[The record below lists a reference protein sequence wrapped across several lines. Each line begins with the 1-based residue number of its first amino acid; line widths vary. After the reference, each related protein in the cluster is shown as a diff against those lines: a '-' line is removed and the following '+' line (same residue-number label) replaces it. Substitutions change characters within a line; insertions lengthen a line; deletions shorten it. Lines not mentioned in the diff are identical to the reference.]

1 VSKRK
6 LLSAFLAMAASPAA
20 AQAPSPASPQADDAV
35 LDARCYG
42 ALALEGM
49 AVANRGGDSARGRQ
63 DMAAYVAATQFFGGR
78 LTARYPMAELV
89 SVLRATPAMEAG
101 RNRRDLAYTC
111 VQYFQVTMLALAES
125 LRASVG
131 ASGSPPR

>member
-1 VSKRK
+1 MSTRK
-6 LLSAFLAMAASPAA
+6 IPSVFLLLAASAA
-20 AQAPSPASPQADDAV
+20 GAQAPSPARSPADDAA
-35 LDARCYG
+35 LDVRCYG

-49 AVANRGGDSARGRQ
+49 SIANGGRETSRGREE
-63 DMAAYVAATQFFGGR
+63 MAAYVAATQFFGGR

-89 SVLRATPAMEAG
+89 SVLRATPPMAAG

-111 VQYFQVTMLALAES
+111 VQYFQVTMLSLAQS

-131 ASGSPPR
+131 DRGSPAQ